1 MANRTGGGNPTSG
14 ARKSSGFDDGSFP
27 VFDEKSAK
35 SAIKL
40 RGHGKAHSASEV
52 LSHVMQRCHRLVKE
66 GRMSPGAM
74 RRIEK
79 LVMQARQND
88 KANS

>member
-1 MANRTGGGNPTSG
+1 MAKVT
-14 ARKSSGFDDGSFP
+14 AKDRKTAGFDDGSYP
-27 VFDEKSAK
+27 VNNEAQAK